1 MSLNVRDVDLT
12 GGTGR
17 RRMGGGGV
25 GGWGGND
32 PTDFRPKFG
41 IIFRTTKQFK
51 PQVLLNFIKVNLRNV
66 CFRWLCADLSLK
78 LFWRFAVE
86 G

>member
-12 GGTGR
+12 GGTG
-17 RRMGGGGV
+17 GGGG
-25 GGWGGND
+25 GGGGGGEGND

-86 G
+86 A

>member
-12 GGTGR
+12 GGTG
-17 RRMGGGGV
+17 GGGGRKE
-25 GGWGGND
+25 GGRGTIPLISVPNS
-32 PTDFRPKFG
+32 TSYFELQNSLNHR
-41 IIFRTTKQFK
+41 
-51 PQVLLNFIKVNLRNV
+51 VLLNFIKVNLRNV